1 MMRNTLTK
9 ASHSIGHFSWAR
21 DVGRIPLLLVTAA
34 VLPTLFASI
43 VLWQMLSEQLYSSFE
58 KRLTAGV
65 ETLSLILQHK
75 HRELH
80 AALSRIAS
88 DNTIH
93 VTMEL
98 EILPQ
103 LKKYLESQYQ
113 VSDFDFL
120 FVYDTKQ
127 SPMVHLGPQVV
138 TLSETIPC
146 RFSLNQTHEGIVIAD
161 KTIFLS
167 LSVPVQKKDSPLGFV
182 CAGIQLNKASFV
194 EYLQNTLGGE
204 PMMWWQDHS
213 ILAYTSSNVVPTN
226 VANEQKMFDET
237 IDHHR
242 FKGMTSNITLG
253 NLDFTVGMLIPL
265 KEFEEG
271 AYHAIFSVSGVLLL
285 IALSTITA
293 LHYFKKQ
300 RRLVEYNQAKSDFL
314 ARMSHEI
321 RTPMNG
327 MLGMTELLLSTD
339 LTQKQIK
346 FANAI
351 RRSGET
357 LLVIINDILDFS
369 KIEAGKLK
377 LETIDLDLRVIIE
390 EVAELFGERAYSNG
404 LELVI
409 AIPNDI
415 PTKVRGDPVRLQQI
429 LTNLLSNAIKFTR
442 QGDIVIR
449 LELIGKQTDTL
460 NLRFSVED
468 TGVGVSAAA
477 QAQIFDTFS
486 QADGSTTRKYGG
498 TGLGLA
504 ITKQLVE
511 MMGGKIGVESEPGN
525 GSTFCF
531 TLSFKAQP
539 GQASSTISAPS
550 HLIGRRVL
558 VLDYNA
564 KNREI
569 LQYYMN
575 AWKMIVETAEN
586 TLQALEKFR
595 STDVV
600 NSFEVVIADQTT
612 LAREGVT
619 LARFLQSDANLRVLP
634 LILLSALN
642 EEQNQKSISEIKI
655 ASYLDKPV
663 GRQQLF
669 DCLMEVFTSVPP
681 QQKPEPNMPAETKIA
696 LPSSRSRVLL
706 VEDNPVNQEV
716 ALGMLEL
723 LDYQV
728 TIAENGLEALQT
740 ISQHAFDLILMDC
753 QMPEMDGYT
762 TTETIRRHEQ
772 DSGSE
777 QHLPIIALTANAMK
791 EDQDR
796 CLAVGMDGFLSKP
809 FTQEQLCEVMAP
821 WLHTESRPIPQHTN
835 PISEVLDTTEEV
847 APQVSVLDHRALEN
861 IRAIQRKGKPDI
873 LQKVIQHYLENTPI
887 LLQNMHEAIEKNDPD
902 VMQMSAHTLKS
913 SSANLGAL
921 RLAEHCKALESMG
934 REKHIEGAA
943 ELLNKI
949 EIDYQLAATEL
960 GGYCTK
966 KSA

>member
-1 MMRNTLTK
+1 MRNTLTK
-9 ASHSIGHFSWAR
+9 ASRSIGRFSWAR
-21 DVGRIPLLLVTAA
+21 DTGRIPLLLVTAA
-34 VLPTLFASI
+34 LLPTLFASI

-80 AALSRIAS
+80 SALSRIAS

-103 LKKYLESQYQ
+103 LKKYLQSQYQ

-120 FVYDTKQ
+120 FVYDSKQ
-127 SPMVHLGPQVV
+127 SLMVHLGPQVI
-138 TLSETIPC
+138 TLSQTLPC
-146 RFSLNQTHEGIVIAD
+146 RFSLNRNQDGIVIAD
-161 KTIFLS
+161 KAIFLS
-167 LSVPVQKKDSPLGFV
+167 LSVPVQKKDSSLGFV

-194 EYLQNTLGGE
+194 KYLQSTLGGV

-213 ILAYTSSNVVPTN
+213 ILAYTSSNVVPSK
-226 VANEQKMFDET
+226 VAADQKMFDET

-242 FKGMTSNITLG
+242 FKGMTGNIGLG

-285 IALSTITA
+285 IAFSTITA

-300 RRLVEYNQAKSDFL
+300 KRLKEYNQAKSDFL

-327 MLGMTELLLSTD
+327 MLGMAELLLATD

-346 FANAI
+346 FASAI

-377 LETIDLDLRVIIE
+377 LETVDVDLRVIIE
-390 EVAELFGERAYSNG
+390 EVAELFAERAYSNG

-409 AIPNDI
+409 AIPNDV

-429 LTNLLSNAIKFTR
+429 LTNLLSNAIKFTK
-442 QGDIVIR
+442 QGDILIR
-449 LELIGKQTDTL
+449 LELIDEQPDTL
-460 NLRFSVED
+460 NLRLSVED
-468 TGVGVSAAA
+468 TGVGVSVTA
-477 QAQIFDTFS
+477 QNRIFDTFS

-511 MMGGKIGVESEPGN
+511 MMGGNIGVESEPGN
-525 GSTFCF
+525 GSSFWF
-531 TLSFKAQP
+531 TLSFKKQP
-539 GQASSTISAPS
+539 RQASSAISAPPQ
-550 HLIGRRVL
+550 LIGRRVL
-558 VLDYNA
+558 VLDHNA
-564 KNREI
+564 ENREI
-569 LQYYMN
+569 LQCYMN
-575 AWKMIVETAEN
+575 AWKLIVETAEN

-595 STDVV
+595 SIDIE
-600 NSFEVVIADQTT
+600 NSIEIVMLDQTT
-612 LAREGVT
+612 LTREGIT
-619 LARFLQSDANLRVLP
+619 LAGFHQSDAKLRETP
-634 LILLSALN
+634 LILLSSLN
-642 EEQNQKSISEIKI
+642 EAQNQESISKIKVT
-655 ASYLDKPV
+655 SYLTKPV

-669 DCLMEVFTSVPP
+669 DCLMEVFTTVQP
-681 QQKPEPNMPAETKIA
+681 QEKPKPNIPAETKIA
-696 LPSSRSRVLL
+696 MSSSRSRVLL

-728 TIAENGLEALQT
+728 TVAENGLEALQIIT
-740 ISQHAFDLILMDC
+740 QHSFDLVLMDC

-772 DSGSE
+772 NSGSD

-791 EDQDR
+791 EDRDR
-796 CLAVGMDGFLSKP
+796 CLAVGMDEFLSKP
-809 FTQEQLCEVMAP
+809 FTQEQLLEVMTR
-821 WLHTESRPIPQHTN
+821 WLSIESQPIPKHTN
-835 PISEVLDTTEEV
+835 PISEALDASEDV
-847 APQVSVLDHRALEN
+847 APQTSVLDQKALDN
-861 IRAIQRKGKPDI
+861 IRAIQRPGKPDI
-873 LQKVIQHYLENTPI
+873 LQKVIHHYLENTPI
-887 LLQNMHEAIEKNDPD
+887 LLQHMHEAIDKNDPHA
-902 VMQMSAHTLKS
+902 MLISAHTLKS

-921 RLAEHCKALESMG
+921 RLSEHCKALESMG
-934 REKHIEGAA
+934 REKRMEGAT
-943 ELLNKI
+943 ELLTEI
-949 EIDYQLAATEL
+949 EIDYQLASAAL
-960 GGYCTK
+960 GDYRAE